1 MPERREEET
10 LEECTA
16 PEARDLPRVLEDCVL
31 RIMLVTAVG
40 REETTMITYIF
51 QLFISS

>member
-16 PEARDLPRVLEDCVL
+16 LEVRDLPRELEDCVL
-31 RIMLVTAVG
+31 RIMLVTSGGEG
-40 REETTMITYIF
+40 R
-51 QLFISS
+51 

>member
-16 PEARDLPRVLEDCVL
+16 PEARDLPRELEDCDL
-31 RIMLVTAVG
+31 RIMLVTRG
-40 REETTMITYIF
+40 GEK
-51 QLFISS
+51 LL